1 MRHGFGHRKLN
12 CSGTHRKAM
21 FANMAV
27 ALLKHEQI
35 QTTLPKAKD
44 LRRVVDRLITLGKRG
59 DLHARRQ
66 AMAVLRDRTIT
77 VKLFAELAER
87 YSERPGGYTR
97 VLKAGHRYGDMA
109 PMAVIELVDPD
120 QPEKVVDHG
129 QTGRVMLTTLTREF
143 FMPRF
148 LGRDEAERELPIA
161 AYPWDGVNDLRLF
174 SRLRKS
180 VAVGVY

>member
-1 MRHGFGHRKLN
+1 MRHGIGHRKLN
-12 CSGTHRKAM
+12 RTSSHRKAM

-66 AMAVLRDRTIT
+66 AMSVLRDRTIT
-77 VKLFAELAER
+77 AKLFSDLAER
-87 YSERPGGYTR
+87 YRERPGGYTR

-109 PMAVIELVDPD
+109 PMAVIELVDRD
-120 QPEKVVDHG
+120 PEAKG
-129 QTGRVMLTTLTREF
+129 QDSGPTA
-143 FMPRF
+143 
-148 LGRDEAERELPIA
+148 EAEE
-161 AYPWDGVNDLRLF
+161 DEGE
-174 SRLRKS
+174 
-180 VAVGVY
+180 